1 MEKFFWAHEVSL
13 SKPKDHVCCN
23 LHKSCFWG
31 LCVHVDMEFS
41 FAQEFSFPWTSFPGP
56 ALLSSLE
63 TLHKN
68 SASLSKFEV
77 HVSWPCSSNLI
88 AFQISKRRGSE
99 TRMGGSLDGVL
110 QPFSEHTEEA

>member
-1 MEKFFWAHEVSL
+1 MLVAICTKVVSG
-13 SKPKDHVCCN
+13 VCACM
-23 LHKSCFWG
+23 LTWK
-31 LCVHVDMEFS
+31 
-41 FAQEFSFPWTSFPGP
+41 SFPGP